1 VKIFLS
7 QGLAPKPLIMVKSL
21 WEEASDGVSPKW
33 QSQLVALADKACN
46 RTVILG
52 KVVEKQKICRDK
64 QWKVYKP
71 NGHKVCIRDIL
82 EKVAFWLAKVKTI
95 GDLICSFD
103 PLHASLP
110 CAGAQ
115 FLLTVSRWRY
125 LSIWAC

>member
-7 QGLAPKPLIMVKSL
+7 QGLATKPLIMAKSL

-82 EKVAFWLAKVKTI
+82 EKVAFWLSEDYWRLDMLFRSSTCVTTMCR
-95 GDLICSFD
+95 CS
-103 PLHASLP
+103 
-110 CAGAQ
+110 
-115 FLLTVSRWRY
+115 VSTHGKSMA
-125 LSIWAC
+125 LS